1 MARAVNVLYLRL
13 IDPMRDLL
21 QTARRTNKALP
32 ETFIAPLSQGEKA
45 LAGERIE
52 LALGPMVYGLKRV
65 QTAGRRERR
74 HELTFTVIVP
84 RGGVIGAKALE
95 RLTGV
100 VEDLVAVL
108 TAERDHTLSD
118 GSQGWM
124 GGEIMSGSLPEAE
137 DGQMDLRCSLVW
149 SCIVW
154 GEH

>member
-1 MARAVNVLYLRL
+1 MARAVNVLFVRL

-32 ETFIAPLSQGEKA
+32 EVYIAPLSQGEAA
-45 LAGERIE
+45 LSERIE
-52 LALGPMVYGLKRV
+52 LAMGPAVYGLERV

-74 HELTFTVIVP
+74 HELTFTVVVQ
-84 RGGVIGAKALE
+84 RGGGTGAEALK

-108 TAERDHTLSD
+108 TAERDHTLQD
-118 GSQGWM
+118 GSQAWM
-124 GGEIMSGSLPEAE
+124 GGEIVSGSLPEVEA
-137 DGQMDLRCSLVW
+137 GQMDLRCSLTW
-149 SCIVW
+149 SGIVW